1 MYLFSIYEY
10 IYVYM
15 YTCFVFSQCS
25 AYQANNS
32 SSSGTL
38 ATTGLQP
45 SSRSNRMFNTCHSEL
60 VLYPFCKSSCLNMY
74 ITAYSFIFIAGKNP
88 HRSSNSRRHW
98 FKCFVNI
105 VRLPILTSLAS
116 LLIHPRRSKFSSR
129 QRRLWWKGPGRSMR
143 VAQAKWVGRNAG
155 ESMQR
160 GPRPKTMLDGQSLLH
175 KSLIL

>member
-1 MYLFSIYEY
+1 MNTYTY
-10 IYVYM
+10 I
-15 YTCFVFSQCS
+15 CI
-25 AYQANNS
+25 
-32 SSSGTL
+32 
-38 ATTGLQP
+38 
-45 SSRSNRMFNTCHSEL
+45 H
-60 VLYPFCKSSCLNMY
+60 VLYFHSAQHIKQTTAVLVAVWPQLDCNQVQDPIVCLILVIQNWCYIHSVRAVAWTCTLPPIASFSS
-74 ITAYSFIFIAGKNP
+74 GKNP